1 MNVTRWVVLSML
13 ASVAGIGQTPPPRLE
28 FDVASVKAAPPPA
41 GTEQIN
47 VGVQVDDAQVH
58 CSNCSLKECI
68 RIAYRLKD
76 YQVSGPDWLSERLQ
90 VDAKLP
96 AGAKREQVPE
106 MMQAL
111 LADRFGMRAH
121 RETKE
126 LPVYAIVVGKGGLKM
141 KESPPDPDADSAAAA
156 SAPVNV
162 TGSGGRGGVSINLGG
177 GSYYAFANNK
187 FEAKKMTMAVLADS
201 LTRYMDRPVV
211 DVTGL
216 TGKYDLTLQL
226 TPQDY
231 IAMLIR
237 SAVGVGVSLPPEA
250 LKYLEGA
257 SDESLFSAMEALG
270 LNLQPRKAPLEMLVV
285 DQISKAPTA
294 N

>member
-1 MNVTRWVVLSML
+1 MSVSRWVILPV
-13 ASVAGIGQTPPPRLE
+13 VACVTGFGQAPQARVE
-28 FDVASVKAAPPPA
+28 FDVASVKTAPPIA
-41 GTEQIN
+41 AEQQVN
-47 VGVQVDDAQVH
+47 VGVQVDGAQVH

-68 RIAYRLKD
+68 QIAYRLKD
-76 YQVSGPDWLSERLQ
+76 YQVTGPDWLSERLQ

-111 LADRFGMRAH
+111 LADRFGMKAH

-126 LPVYAIVVGKGGLKM
+126 LPVYAIAVAKGGLRI
-141 KESPPDPDADSAAAA
+141 KESPPDPDADSAGAA
-156 SAPVNV
+156 APVNV

-177 GSYYAFANNK
+177 GSYYVFANNK
-187 FEAKKMTMAVLADS
+187 FEAKKLTMAVLADS

-211 DVTGL
+211 DMTGL

-226 TPQDY
+226 TQQDY
-231 IAMLIR
+231 LGMLVR
-237 SAVGVGVSLPPEA
+237 SAVGVGVSVSPEA
-250 LKYLEGA
+250 LRYMEGA
-257 SDESLFSAMEALG
+257 SDESLFSAMDALG
-270 LNLQPRKAPLEMLVV
+270 LNLEPRKAPLELLVV
-285 DQISKAPTA
+285 DQVSKAPTA

>member
-1 MNVTRWVVLSML
+1 VT
-13 ASVAGIGQTPPPRLE
+13 GFGQAPQARVE
-28 FDVASVKAAPPPA
+28 FDVASVKTAPPIA
-41 GTEQIN
+41 AEQQVN
-47 VGVQVDDAQVH
+47 VGVQVDGAQVH

-68 RIAYRLKD
+68 QIAYRLKD
-76 YQVSGPDWLSERLQ
+76 YQVTGPDWLSERLQ

-111 LADRFGMRAH
+111 LADRFGMKAH

-126 LPVYAIVVGKGGLKM
+126 LPVYAIAVAKGGLRI
-141 KESPPDPDADSAAAA
+141 KESPPDPDADSAGAA
-156 SAPVNV
+156 APVNV

-177 GSYYAFANNK
+177 GSYYVFANNK
-187 FEAKKMTMAVLADS
+187 FEAKKLTMAVLADS

-211 DVTGL
+211 DMTGL

-226 TPQDY
+226 TQQDY
-231 IAMLIR
+231 LGMLVR
-237 SAVGVGVSLPPEA
+237 SAVGVGVSVSPEA
-250 LKYLEGA
+250 LRYMEGA
-257 SDESLFSAMEALG
+257 SDESLFSAMDALG
-270 LNLQPRKAPLEMLVV
+270 LNLEPRKAPLELLVV
-285 DQISKAPTA
+285 DQVSKAPTA

>member
-1 MNVTRWVVLSML
+1 
-13 ASVAGIGQTPPPRLE
+13 
-28 FDVASVKAAPPPA
+28 
-41 GTEQIN
+41 
-47 VGVQVDDAQVH
+47 
-58 CSNCSLKECI
+58 
-68 RIAYRLKD
+68 LKD

-141 KESPPDPDADSAAAA
+141 KESPPDPDADNAAA

-187 FEAKKMTMAVLADS
+187 FEGKKLTMAVLADS

-211 DVTGL
+211 DMTGI

-231 IAMLIR
+231 MAMLIR

>member
-1 MNVTRWVVLSML
+1 MT
-13 ASVAGIGQTPPPRLE
+13 GFGQAPQARVE
-28 FDVASVKAAPPPA
+28 FDVASVKTAPPIA
-41 GTEQIN
+41 AEQQVN
-47 VGVQVDDAQVH
+47 VGVQVDGAQVH

-68 RIAYRLKD
+68 QIAYRLKD
-76 YQVSGPDWLSERLQ
+76 YQVTGPDWLSERLQ

-111 LADRFGMRAH
+111 LADRFGMKAH

-126 LPVYAIVVGKGGLKM
+126 LPVYAIAVAKGGLRI
-141 KESPPDPDADSAAAA
+141 KESPPDPDADSAGAA
-156 SAPVNV
+156 APVNV

-177 GSYYAFANNK
+177 GSYYVFANNK
-187 FEAKKMTMAVLADS
+187 FEAKKLTMAVLADS

-211 DVTGL
+211 DMTGL

-226 TPQDY
+226 TQQDY
-231 IAMLIR
+231 LGMLVR
-237 SAVGVGVSLPPEA
+237 SAVGVGVSVSPEA
-250 LKYLEGA
+250 LRYMEGA
-257 SDESLFSAMEALG
+257 SDESLFSAMDALG
-270 LNLQPRKAPLEMLVV
+270 LNLEPRKAPLELLVV
-285 DQISKAPTA
+285 DQVSKAPTA

>member
-1 MNVTRWVVLSML
+1 
-13 ASVAGIGQTPPPRLE
+13 
-28 FDVASVKAAPPPA
+28 
-41 GTEQIN
+41 
-47 VGVQVDDAQVH
+47 
-58 CSNCSLKECI
+58 
-68 RIAYRLKD
+68 
-76 YQVSGPDWLSERLQ
+76 
-90 VDAKLP
+90 
-96 AGAKREQVPE
+96 
-106 MMQAL
+106 
-111 LADRFGMRAH
+111 
-121 RETKE
+121 
-126 LPVYAIVVGKGGLKM
+126 
-141 KESPPDPDADSAAAA
+141 
-156 SAPVNV
+156 
-162 TGSGGRGGVSINLGG
+162 
-177 GSYYAFANNK
+177 
-187 FEAKKMTMAVLADS
+187 MAVLADS

-231 IAMLIR
+231 MAMLIR

-270 LNLQPRKAPLEMLVV
+270 LDLQPRKAPLEMLVV